1 MQPLENYLKSH
12 PNVRDI
18 CLMLD
23 ADEPGREAS
32 KRISDKLRAMGYAP
46 EDRLPAM
53 GLNDWNEVAQQTAAI
68 EQEQNDRSEPEEPEL
83 E

>member
-1 MQPLENYLKSH
+1 
-12 PNVRDI
+12 
-18 CLMLD
+18 
-23 ADEPGREAS
+23 
-32 KRISDKLRAMGYAP
+32 
-46 EDRLPAM
+46 M